1 MEASPFPSARHAAKD
16 LTKAP
21 GFALGP
27 LTVDP
32 PSRRIGN
39 SKRSE
44 MLEPRVMRVLVAL
57 GGAGGKVL
65 SRDDLIDLCWD
76 GTIVGDNAI
85 KRVIFRLRHA
95 LDELSGGAVQ
105 LETITKVGFRLV
117 YEQTAAEVAPGPAP
131 LPTRHIP
138 AEPPI
143 RARRLTRRAAAGGV
157 VAIGA
162 GAAFAFARWNQSL
175 PQTEGLS
182 ARALFERGMLMR
194 RSASPGNAMA
204 AISYFEQA
212 VALDP
217 NLADAWGALA
227 ISYCEPR
234 RGIPTS
240 TRLIASAAKRA
251 LALDPHQPEGQ
262 LALIRI
268 EPEFGRWLDHEQRL
282 RSIVH
287 RHPDHP
293 LSVGSLGML
302 LESVGRF
309 EEAIAFYRHMLDV
322 EPSLPFGWARLS
334 VAQHYAGR
342 EYEADT
348 SIEAGF
354 KRFPAHMLLWISRFH
369 HSHRQQALC

>member
-1 MEASPFPSARHAAKD
+1 
-16 LTKAP
+16 
-21 GFALGP
+21 
-27 LTVDP
+27 
-32 PSRRIGN
+32 
-39 SKRSE
+39 
-44 MLEPRVMRVLVAL
+44 
-57 GGAGGKVL
+57 
-65 SRDDLIDLCWD
+65 
-76 GTIVGDNAI
+76 
-85 KRVIFRLRHA
+85 
-95 LDELSGGAVQ
+95 
-105 LETITKVGFRLV
+105 
-117 YEQTAAEVAPGPAP
+117 
-131 LPTRHIP
+131 
-138 AEPPI
+138 
-143 RARRLTRRAAAGGV
+143 
-157 VAIGA
+157 
-162 GAAFAFARWNQSL
+162 
-175 PQTEGLS
+175 
-182 ARALFERGMLMR
+182 MLMR

-354 KRFPAHMLLWISRFH
+354 MRFPAHMLLWLSRFH
-369 HSHRQQALC
+369 RFHRQQALCRCRHLCSRFRQLSPDASAAIPDVLCGSCRGTLSRGRGSIELYPNSAGISPAISRGCRDRCPCSPSWARLQAFSMRWKPSIWAAGTMADASRAGTDGATSDLAAVRARSFILARRPAPRRLAQADRAGRLLAQIGHQAGLPPRLRPVAGSGQNCLCRPN